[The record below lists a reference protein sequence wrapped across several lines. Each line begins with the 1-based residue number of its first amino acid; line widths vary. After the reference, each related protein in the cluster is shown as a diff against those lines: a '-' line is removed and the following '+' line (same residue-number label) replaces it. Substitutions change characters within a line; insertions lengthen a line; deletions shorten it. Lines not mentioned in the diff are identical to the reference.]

1 MKTIVQSHCCLF
13 DKAWHEGF
21 FFKLKPIG
29 ISGNLWNVITIFLYQ
44 RKQRVV
50 LNGQHFSWTNTEVG
64 VPQGSILGS
73 LFFLVYIND
82 LSDCLTSNPK
92 SIADDTSLF
101 SVIHNINSPANDLN
115 GDLTKI
121 SYWAFQSKMKFTLIN
136 RLKRWFS
143 VEKLMKLII
152 LRYILIKT

>member
-1 MKTIVQSHCCLF
+1 M
-13 DKAWHEGF
+13 
-21 FFKLKPIG
+21 
-29 ISGNLWNVITIFLYQ
+29 YQ

-64 VPQGSILGS
+64 VLQGSILGS

-92 SIADDTSLF
+92 STADDTSLF

-121 SYWAFQSKMKFTLIN
+121 SYWAFQSKMKFNPDPNKQAQKVI
-136 RLKRWFS
+136 FS
-143 VEKLMKLII
+143 RKVNKIDHPSLYFNQNLVKSSSIHKHL
-152 LRYILIKT
+152 